1 MRNDGINNMEMPI
14 PFNIINLINSSY
26 SPNSVVKRNNATFA
40 FYCRYLYDKLKAVFT
55 FKFPETLGEE
65 LFKNALFAN
74 GYVTI
79 IDTPEFGLLAQWGV
93 GGGYT
98 VNYTPRYIL
107 FANPLLPELSGKEL
121 VIDEDCAVIKLTD
134 EWLGVV
140 DLVAYYA
147 EKMALAS
154 QAVDTNLI
162 NSKIAYI
169 FAAKDKTQA
178 QTFKKALDRIYA
190 GEPAVILDKTLFDEE
205 GKPAWNAFQQKPKD
219 IYLVHDLLADLAKI
233 EDEFDTRIGI
243 PNANTDK
250 RERLISDE
258 VNANNVETAILA
270 EEWLDNIRKGCA
282 RVKEM
287 YGAEIIV
294 DWRYKPNVHNT
305 EQSNTVNMGAESL

>member
-1 MRNDGINNMEMPI
+1 MNMPI
-14 PFNIINLINSSY
+14 PFDVMNLVNSCY
-26 SPNSVVKRNNATFA
+26 SPNSVIKRNNATYNL
-40 FYCRYLYDKLKAVFT
+40 YCRYLYDKLKAVFT
-55 FKFPETLGEE
+55 FKLPDTFGEE
-65 LFKNALFAN
+65 IFKNTLFAN
-74 GYVTI
+74 GYVTVLPT
-79 IDTPEFGLLAQWGV
+79 DKFGLLAQWGV

-98 VNYTPRYIL
+98 VNFTPRFVL
-107 FANPLLPELSGKEL
+107 VANPLLPEISGREL
-121 VIDEDCAVIKLTD
+121 VIDEDCCIIKLTD
-134 EWLGVV
+134 EWSGVI

-154 QAVDTNLI
+154 QAVDSSLV

-169 FAAKDKTQA
+169 FAAKDKAQA
-178 QTFKKALDRIYA
+178 QTFKKALDKIYD
-190 GEPAVILDKTLFDEE
+190 GEPAVIMDKSLFDEE

-219 IYLVHDLLADLAKI
+219 VYLVTDLLADLAKI

-270 EEWLDNIRKGCA
+270 EEWLDNIQKGCK

-287 YGAEIIV
+287 YGADISV
-294 DWRYKPNVHNT
+294 DWRYKPDVRKS
-305 EQSNTVNMGAESL
+305 EQSDPINTGSVSVR

>member
-1 MRNDGINNMEMPI
+1 MEMPI
-14 PFNIINLINSSY
+14 PFNIINLLDSSY
-26 SPNSVVKRNNATFA
+26 SPNSIVKHNNATFA
-40 FYCRYLYDKLKAVFT
+40 FYARYLYDKMKAVFK
-55 FKFPETLGEE
+55 FKLPETFGEE

-79 IDTPEFGLLAQWGV
+79 LNTERFGLLAQWGT

-107 FANPLLPELSGKEL
+107 FTNPLLPELSGKEL
-121 VIDEDCAVIKLTD
+121 VIDEDCAVIKLSD
-134 EWLGVV
+134 EWTGVT

-147 EKMALAS
+147 QKMALAS
-154 QAVDTNLI
+154 QAIDTNLI
-162 NSKIAYI
+162 NSKISYI

-178 QTFKKALDRIYA
+178 QSFKKALDRIYD
-190 GEPAVILDKTLFDEE
+190 GDPAVIMDKNLFDDE

-219 IYLVHDLLADLAKI
+219 IYLVTDLLADLAKI

-270 EEWLDNIRKGCA
+270 EEWLDNIKKGCD

-287 YGAEIIV
+287 YGAEITV
-294 DWRYKPNVHNT
+294 EWRYEPNVRKP
-305 EQSNTVNMGAESL
+305 EQSNPVNMGADGLR

>member
-1 MRNDGINNMEMPI
+1 MNMPI
-14 PFNIINLINSSY
+14 PFDIINLINSCH
-26 SPNSVVKRNNATFA
+26 SPNSVVKRNNYAYS

-55 FKFPETLGEE
+55 FKLPETFGEE

-79 IDTPEFGLLAQWGV
+79 LPTDEFGLLAQWGV

-98 VNYTPRYIL
+98 VNYTPRFVL
-107 FANPLLPELSGKEL
+107 VANPLLPEISGKEL
-121 VIDEDCAVIKLTD
+121 IIDEDCAVIRLNG
-134 EWLGVV
+134 EWAGVL

-162 NSKIAYI
+162 NTKIAYI
-169 FAAKDKTQA
+169 FAAKDKAQA
-178 QTFKKALDRIYA
+178 QTFKKALDRIYD
-190 GEPAVILDKTLFDEE
+190 GEPAVILDKSLFDEE
-205 GKPAWNAFQQKPKD
+205 GKPAWNAFTQKPKD
-219 IYLVHDLLADLAKI
+219 IYLVSDLLNDLAKI

-270 EEWLDNIRKGCA
+270 DDWLEHIRAGCD
-282 RVKEM
+282 RVREM
-287 YGAEIIV
+287 YGAEISV
-294 DWRYKPNVHNT
+294 DWRYKPNVPDT
-305 EQSNTVNMGAESL
+305 KQSDAINSRAV

>member
-1 MRNDGINNMEMPI
+1 MNMPI
-14 PFNIINLINSSY
+14 PFDIINLINSCY
-26 SPNSVVKRNNATFA
+26 SPNGVVKRNNYAYN

-55 FKFPETLGEE
+55 FKLPETFGEE

-79 IDTPEFGLLAQWGV
+79 LPSDEFGLLAQWGV

-98 VNYTPRYIL
+98 VNYTPRFVL
-107 FANPLLPELSGKEL
+107 VANPLLPDISGKEL
-121 VIDEDCAVIKLTD
+121 IIDEDCAVIRLNG
-134 EWLGVV
+134 EWAGVL

-162 NSKIAYI
+162 NTKIAYI
-169 FAAKDKTQA
+169 FAAKDKAQA
-178 QTFKKALDRIYA
+178 QTFKKALDRIYD
-190 GEPAVILDKTLFDEE
+190 GEPAVILDKSLFDEE
-205 GKPAWNAFQQKPKD
+205 GKPAWNAFTQKPKD
-219 IYLVHDLLADLAKI
+219 IYLVADLLNDLAKI

-270 EEWLDNIRKGCA
+270 DDWLEHIRAGCD
-282 RVKEM
+282 RVREM
-287 YGAEIIV
+287 YGAEITV
-294 DWRYKPNVHNT
+294 DWRYKPNVPNP
-305 EQSNTVNMGAESL
+305 EQSDAINTRTV

>member
-1 MRNDGINNMEMPI
+1 MNMPI
-14 PFNIINLINSSY
+14 PFDIINLINSCY
-26 SPNSVVKRNNATFA
+26 SPNSVIKKNNYTYGL
-40 FYCRYLYDKLKAVFT
+40 YCRYLYDKLKAVFKFKLPDT
-55 FKFPETLGEE
+55 FGEE

-79 IDTPEFGLLAQWGV
+79 LPTDEFGLLAQWGV

-98 VNYTPRYIL
+98 VNYTPRFVL
-107 FANPLLPELSGKEL
+107 VANPLLPDISGKEL
-121 VIDEDCAVIKLTD
+121 IIDEDCAVIRLNG
-134 EWLGVV
+134 EWAGVL

-169 FAAKDKTQA
+169 FAAKDKAQA
-178 QTFKKALDRIYA
+178 QTFKKALDRIYD
-190 GEPAVILDKTLFDEE
+190 GEPAVIMDKTLFDEE
-205 GKPAWNAFQQKPKD
+205 GKPAWNAFTQNPKE
-219 IYLVHDLLADLAKI
+219 IYLVSDLLNDLAKI

-270 EEWLDNIRKGCA
+270 DDWLEHIKAGCN
-282 RVKEM
+282 RVREM
-287 YGAEIIV
+287 YGAEITV
-294 DWRYKPNVHNT
+294 DWRYKPNVSIT
-305 EQSNTVNMGAESL
+305 EQSNAFNNGII

>member
-1 MRNDGINNMEMPI
+1 MNMPI
-14 PFNIINLINSSY
+14 PFNIINLINSCY
-26 SPNSVVKRNNATFA
+26 SPNSVCKRNNVTYN

-55 FKFPETLGEE
+55 FKLPDTFGEE

-74 GYVTI
+74 GYVTVLN
-79 IDTPEFGLLAQWGV
+79 TERFGLLAQWGT

-121 VIDEDCAVIKLTD
+121 IIDEDCAVIKLTD
-134 EWLGVV
+134 EWAGVL
-140 DLVAYYA
+140 DLVGYYA

-154 QAVDTNLI
+154 QAIDTNLI

-178 QTFKKALDRIYA
+178 QTFKKALDKIYD
-190 GEPAVILDKTLFDEE
+190 GDPAVIMDKSLWDEE

-219 IYLVHDLLADLAKI
+219 IYLVTDLLADLAKI

-270 EEWLDNIRKGCA
+270 EEWLDNIRKGCE
-282 RVKEM
+282 RVKDM
-287 YGAEIIV
+287 YGAEITV
-294 DWRYKPNVHNT
+294 EWRYKPDVRKP
-305 EQSNTVNMGAESL
+305 EQSDTINSGANGI